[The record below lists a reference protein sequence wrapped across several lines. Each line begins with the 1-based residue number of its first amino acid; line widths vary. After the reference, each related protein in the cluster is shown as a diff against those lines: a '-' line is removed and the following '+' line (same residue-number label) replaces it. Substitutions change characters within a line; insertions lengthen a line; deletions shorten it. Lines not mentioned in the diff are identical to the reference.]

1 MQTYLLKSRLAIPQN
16 IKRAAPI
23 TLVAFII
30 AACLHDL
37 HCILTAKGGLFITYL
52 PFLLLLVESAL
63 AIRIIMIYLQGNV
76 NASQVP
82 LVQGNQFGIV
92 YSSPVDSPDG
102 IRQHNLDSV
111 LKRER
116 RLELQELVMW
126 NYQKQFLSFFLRMWH
141 LFHLCHR
148 RCKEPKF
155 IVAHLDP

>member
-16 IKRAAPI
+16 IKRATPI

-37 HCILTAKGGLFITYL
+37 HCILTAKGGLFITSL

-116 RLELQELVMW
+116 RLELQELVM
-126 NYQKQFLSFFLRMWH
+126 
-141 LFHLCHR
+141 
-148 RCKEPKF
+148 
-155 IVAHLDP
+155 

>member
-1 MQTYLLKSRLAIPQN
+1 MQTYLLESRLAIHQN

-23 TLVAFII
+23 TSVAFII

-37 HCILTAKGGLFITYL
+37 YFILAAKGGLFITSL

-92 YSSPVDSPDG
+92 YLSPVDSPDG
-102 IRQHNLDSV
+102 IRQHNFNSV
-111 LKRER
+111 LKREG

-126 NYQKQFLSFFLRMWH
+126 NYQEQFWSFLGGYCMFSIFAIEHAKNQNML
-141 LFHLCHR
+141 
-148 RCKEPKF
+148 
-155 IVAHLDP
+155 

>member
-1 MQTYLLKSRLAIPQN
+1 MQTYLLKSRLAIHPN

-23 TLVAFII
+23 TSVAFII

-37 HCILTAKGGLFITYL
+37 HCILAAKGGLFITSL

-82 LVQGNQFGIV
+82 SVQGNQFGIV

-111 LKRER
+111 LKREA

-126 NYQKQFLSFFLRMWH
+126 NYQEQFWSFFEYLSY
-141 LFHLCHR
+141 LSSLS
-148 RCKEPKF
+148 
-155 IVAHLDP
+155 